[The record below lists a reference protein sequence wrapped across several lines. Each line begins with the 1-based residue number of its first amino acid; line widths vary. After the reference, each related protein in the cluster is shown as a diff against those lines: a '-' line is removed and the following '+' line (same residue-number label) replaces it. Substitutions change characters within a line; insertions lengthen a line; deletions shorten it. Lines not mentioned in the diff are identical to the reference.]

1 MEVFDDLL
9 FGADKVQKRMLEA
22 QDECTLDYEGY
33 HRTGLRSQCVR
44 TLLAGDTLTPEFWPR
59 VDQLT
64 LQITVLLL
72 PLVGLMDEH
81 FPASQ
86 AASLRSFYQ
95 DLHTIVARAGYLSLG
110 IRLSKNIF
118 HFSSPVPGTVWDND
132 QANVDNRIY
141 RASEV
146 ANTRA
151 DAAAEKEWRSRRAR
165 RLAAQR
171 ERRETRDRGAGVLA
185 SARSGFE
192 AVRGFV
198 TGHGHGQEEGSG
210 DHQQGVNDVWR
221 RPSRMGKVQIVLWP
235 MLQRFAT
242 VGEIDP
248 RTGTA
253 FGESITTISKSRV
266 VYYYGRVD
274 ERGEVGDRSPS
285 LAEWVRKTDRRRARI
300 AFLPLRWAAYI
311 AGIWLLLAFLAG
323 NDPTAADGLLRHVG
337 HVPAE
342 VARYLV
348 REAALFVMEVF
359 ITVIAIFIAS
369 SRMLTYFASFARSS
383 LDGLLEDGQRWLLG
397 SVGGVDRRGTLE
409 NSTTGHGLAFN
420 HDDLSWASVKAVAKA
435 LAEQL
440 IWYVHPPPSSPI
452 LLALMGL
459 LKMA

>member
-1 MEVFDDLL
+1 
-9 FGADKVQKRMLEA
+9 
-22 QDECTLDYEGY
+22 
-33 HRTGLRSQCVR
+33 
-44 TLLAGDTLTPEFWPR
+44 
-59 VDQLT
+59 
-64 LQITVLLL
+64 
-72 PLVGLMDEH
+72 MDEH

-86 AASLRSFYQ
+86 AASLRSSYQ
-95 DLHTIVARAGYLSLG
+95 DLHTIVAQAGYLSLG
-110 IRLSKNIF
+110 IRRSKNIF
-118 HFSSPVPGTVWDND
+118 HFSSPVPGTVWDNE

-141 RASEV
+141 RASEA

-151 DAAAEKEWRSRRAR
+151 DAAAEKEWRSQRAR
-165 RLAAQR
+165 RLASQR
-171 ERRETRDRGAGVLA
+171 ERREIRDRGAAVLA

-198 TGHGHGQEEGSG
+198 TGHGQEEGSG
-210 DHQQGVNDVWR
+210 DQHGANDVWD

-274 ERGEVGDRSPS
+274 ERGEVVDRSPS

-300 AFLPLRWAAYI
+300 ALLPLRWAAYTT
-311 AGIWLLLAFLAG
+311 GIWLLLAFLAG
-323 NDPTAADGLLRHVG
+323 NDPTAAGGLLRHVG
-337 HVPAE
+337 HVPVE

-348 REAALFVMEVF
+348 REAALFVMEVL

-369 SRMLTYFASFARSS
+369 SRMLMYFASSARNS
-383 LDGLLEDGQRWLLG
+383 LGGLLEDGQRWLTSSVVGIDWLG
-397 SVGGVDRRGTLE
+397 ALE
-409 NSTTGHGLAFN
+409 NSTTGHGSAFN
-420 HDDLSWASVKAVAKA
+420 YHDLSWASMKDVAKA

-440 IWYVHPPPSSPI
+440 IWYAHPPPCSSP
-452 LLALMGL
+452 
-459 LKMA
+459 

>member
-1 MEVFDDLL
+1 M
-9 FGADKVQKRMLEA
+9 
-22 QDECTLDYEGY
+22 
-33 HRTGLRSQCVR
+33 
-44 TLLAGDTLTPEFWPR
+44 LTPEFWPR

-72 PLVGLMDEH
+72 PLVDLMDEH

-95 DLHTIVARAGYLSLG
+95 DLHAIVARAGYLSLG

-141 RASEV
+141 RASEA

-171 ERRETRDRGAGVLA
+171 ERREIRDRGAGVLA

-198 TGHGHGQEEGSG
+198 TGHGQEEGSG
-210 DHQQGVNDVWR
+210 DHQQGANDVWR

-253 FGESITTISKSRV
+253 YGESITTISKSRV

-369 SRMLTYFASFARSS
+369 SRMLMYFASSARSS

-409 NSTTGHGLAFN
+409 NSTTGHGSAFN
-420 HDDLSWASVKAVAKA
+420 RDDLSWASVKDVAKA

-440 IWYVHPPPSSPI
+440 IWYVHPPPSSSP
-452 LLALMGL
+452 
-459 LKMA
+459 